1 MNTLASI
8 CQHPCIYKTV
18 AILHLSFIYI
28 VRSSS
33 IQHPNSFILFQQQN
47 IWQNAIH
54 FVNDIIEFCTP
65 GL

>member
-8 CQHPCIYKTV
+8 CKRPCIYKTV
-18 AILHLSFIYI
+18 AFLRLFIYI

-33 IQHPNSFILFQQQN
+33 IQHSNSFILFQQQN